1 MKGAHYLLLVV
12 MAAIWGAAWTIG
24 KLLSVSL
31 PPFSLGV
38 VRYAIVVPCFF
49 MLLFMREKTVGIEK
63 KWLKS
68 LFYMALFSV
77 GIYQALFFIGVRY
90 TGAGDAAIIIT
101 ASPVITSF
109 LSSILLKEKLTK
121 NKMAGIAL
129 CVLGVLAISS
139 VSGFSFQGKALGDIL
154 IFLAALF
161 FSLYTIV
168 LRKFSVST
176 ESSPLR
182 TMSWVSLFGLAM
194 MLPFAFFENPLSY
207 SWGPGAWMEII
218 YLAIFSTVLGYLLYA
233 EGVAKLGASRT
244 AIFMNLVP
252 VFAAISSNLLLGE
265 VIGFSHLAGF
275 ALIFIGVALVNRK

>member
-1 MKGAHYLLLVV
+1 MKGAHYVLLTA
-12 MAAIWGAAWTIG
+12 MAAIWGLAWTIG

-77 GIYQALFFIGVRY
+77 GLYQTLFFVGVRY
-90 TGAGDAAIIIT
+90 TGASDAAIIIT
-101 ASPVITSF
+101 SSPVITSF
-109 LSSILLKEKLTK
+109 LSSVFLKEKLTK
-121 NKMAGIAL
+121 GKISGVSLCIVGVISIA
-129 CVLGVLAISS
+129 S
-139 VSGFSFQGKALGDIL
+139 VSGFSFTGKTLGDIY

-168 LRKFSVST
+168 LRKFSVSS

-182 TMSWVSLFGLAM
+182 TMSWVSLFGLVM
-194 MLPFAFFENPLSY
+194 MLPLVFFENPLAFR
-207 SWGPGAWMEII
+207 WGPEAWMEII
-218 YLAIFSTVLGYLLYA
+218 YLALFSTVIGYLLYA
-233 EGVAKLGASRT
+233 EGVGKLGASRT
-244 AIFMNLVP
+244 SSFMNLVP
-252 VFAAISSNLLLGE
+252 VFAIISSNILLGE
-265 VIGFSHLAGF
+265 SIGAAHFVGF
-275 ALIFIGVALVNRK
+275 ALIFLGVSLVNKK